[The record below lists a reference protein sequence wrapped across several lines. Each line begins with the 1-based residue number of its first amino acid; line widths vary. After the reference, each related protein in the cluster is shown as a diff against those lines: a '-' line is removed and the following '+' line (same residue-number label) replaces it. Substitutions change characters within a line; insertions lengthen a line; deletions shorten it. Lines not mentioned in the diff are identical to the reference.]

1 MTQRKKTHA
10 SYSQRK
16 EFWDTVDMDKYFNN
30 TEYREKVEH
39 AWDKHRYLYDY
50 EARIDIERTSGED

>member
-10 SYSQRK
+10 SYSQRH
-16 EFWDTVDMDKYFNN
+16 EFWQSVDMELYHNN
-30 TEYREKVEH
+30 LNYREKVER